1 MAGSFSCRIMK
12 AVAEASSA
20 QKATTIQLIFAT
32 ASLFILYKLVYP
44 FLFSPVR
51 HIPGPWYARLSK
63 LPLQYA
69 TYMRR
74 RSSYASNLIRK
85 YGPIVVIAPDQI
97 HTTDDT
103 AMKTIYDRTSL
114 KTSFYTQMGSWKGVT
129 STLGFVDYASA
140 APTRNNLIQCFQNK
154 NLATLVENV
163 DSHVRD
169 FISLL
174 ARSAKKDEKLDG
186 VVVFRLLA
194 LDIVTD
200 VLWGEE
206 NRLLSDVSNKTP
218 DLLRRFHA
226 FSTWNAMKSFI
237 PGADLYV
244 KYFGN
249 TKWRQLR
256 NDCSDMDVT
265 AREALDRWTNNEDCR
280 REKDVLSMLQAMNS
294 AEDPK
299 KRVPSDHIP
308 AYMVEMLAA
317 GSSTTSHTAAFT
329 CWLLTRNGAA
339 QDRLHEEL
347 VQAFPDA
354 EDMDMRKTRDL
365 DYLDYTI
372 RETMRMYP
380 MIPGPLERFLGK
392 EIKVSGMSVPV
403 GVVAST
409 AACDQGRLEDVFP
422 EANQWKPERWLEAD
436 DRMKLNWTPFG
447 YGSRAC
453 PGSNLAMT
461 ELKYMIGAIFR
472 RFKVVVPPGHEQ
484 DTLEL
489 ADVFAAG
496 SKTGHVWLKFEER
509 IKRTKCR

>member
-1 MAGSFSCRIMK
+1 
-12 AVAEASSA
+12 
-20 QKATTIQLIFAT
+20 
-32 ASLFILYKLVYP
+32 
-44 FLFSPVR
+44 
-51 HIPGPWYARLSK
+51 
-63 LPLQYA
+63 
-69 TYMRR
+69 MRR
-74 RSSYASNLIRK
+74 RSAYASNLIQRH
-85 YGPIVVIAPDQI
+85 GPIVVIAPDQV
-97 HTTDDT
+97 HTTDDV
-103 AMKTIYDRTSL
+103 AMKTIYDRMSL
-114 KTSFYTQMGSWKGVT
+114 KTSFYTEMGSWKGVT
-129 STLGFVDYASA
+129 STLGFADYASA

-163 DSHVRD
+163 DSHVHE
-169 FISLL
+169 FLALL
-174 ARSAKKDEKLDG
+174 DRSAKKDKVLDG
-186 VVVFRLLA
+186 VVIFRLLA

-206 NRLLSDVSNKTP
+206 TTLLSNISDSTP

-226 FSTWNAMKSFI
+226 FSTWNALKSFI
-237 PGADLYV
+237 PGADFIV
-244 KYFGN
+244 RHFGN
-249 TKWRQLR
+249 AKWRQLR

-265 AREALDRWTNNEDCR
+265 AREALDRWTNNEESR

-308 AYMVEMLAA
+308 AYIVEMLAA
-317 GSSTTSHTAAFT
+317 GSSTTSHTAAFA
-329 CWLLTRNGAA
+329 CWMLTRNVAV
-339 QDRLHEEL
+339 QDRLYDEL

-354 EDMDMRKTRDL
+354 DAMDMKQTMDL
-365 DYLDYTI
+365 DFLDCVI

-392 EIKVSGMSVPV
+392 EITVAGLTVPV

-409 AACDQGRLEDVFP
+409 AACDQGRLEDVYP
-422 EANQWKPERWLEAD
+422 EPDKWKPERWLEAD

-461 ELKYMIGAIFR
+461 ELKYMVGAIFR
-472 RFKVVVPPGHEQ
+472 RFRVVLPPGHEQ

-489 ADVFAAG
+489 SDVFAAG
-496 SKTGHVWLKFEER
+496 SKTGHVWLKFEQIES
-509 IKRTKCR
+509 KEK